1 MAPRSNW
8 KGYLKLSLV
17 SASIAIY
24 PATSSSE
31 KVRFNTLN
39 RATGNRLKRQ
49 MVDSVTGDVVENE
62 EMIKGYAIAKDQYVT
77 VEDDE
82 LAEIAI
88 ESSHTV
94 DIEKFV
100 PKVSIDDRFRD
111 APYYLAPEDK
121 VGQEAF
127 AVIRDAMKK
136 KKMVGIARVVMARR
150 ERVMMLEPFGKG
162 IMGTTLLY
170 PYEIRS
176 DEAVFEEIPEV
187 TLPAEMLGLAEHII
201 DKMTGEF
208 EPDKFEDRYENAMI
222 ELIRS
227 KQAGLPAPKE
237 KAASRPAN
245 VVNLMDALRRS
256 IDERQRRGKGCV
268 IQEICGCG
276 SSSQAPRKEGGKRI
290 ERAMARGSG
299 GIRRRI
305 EFDADTWFALDRLAK
320 DRMATVQELAE
331 EAFRDLLKKHRRPT
345 TLKEMLRE
353 SIRSHP
359 ANDRGRLLQ
368 GVLRAASERPERW
381 QRYATTPNN
390 SG

>member
-24 PATSSSE
+24 PATSATE
-31 KVRFNTLN
+31 KVSFNTLN

-49 MVDSVTGDVVENE
+49 MVDSVTGDVVESDE
-62 EMIKGYAIAKDQYVT
+62 QVKGYAVAKDQHVM
-77 VEDDE
+77 VEADE

-100 PKVSIDDRFRD
+100 PKASIDDRYRD
-111 APYYLAPEDK
+111 TPYYLAPEDQ

-162 IMGTTLLY
+162 LMGTTLLY
-170 PYEIRS
+170 PYEIRGE
-176 DEAVFEEIPEV
+176 DAAFEDIPDIK
-187 TLPAEMLGLAEHII
+187 LPEQMVKLAEDII
-201 DKMTGEF
+201 DRMTGEF
-208 EPDKFEDRYENAMI
+208 EPDKFEDRYEQAMI

-237 KAASRPAN
+237 KATPRPAN
-245 VVNLMDALRRS
+245 VVNLMEALRKS
-256 IDERQRRGKGCV
+256 VE
-268 IQEICGCG
+268 G
-276 SSSQAPRKEGGKRI
+276 STSKAKASAKKAEPTKKEEVPPEAEGGKGMSPLSKF
-290 ERAMARGSG
+290 EMALRGLL
-299 GIRRRI
+299 
-305 EFDADTWFALDRLAK
+305 ALD
-320 DRMATVQELAE
+320 MQELVDAGAISDRDYPAWDAF
-331 EAFRDLLKKHRRPT
+331 EADRVKWLLAHPVEAQAVWLAIWRHINSEPSTVDT
-345 TLKEMLRE
+345 TNLVELD
-353 SIRSHP
+353 SVRS
-359 ANDRGRLLQ
+359 RKR
-368 GVLRAASERPERW
+368 
-381 QRYATTPNN
+381 
-390 SG
+390 

>member
-49 MVDSVTGDVVENE
+49 MVDGVTGEVVESDE
-62 EMIKGYAIAKDQYVT
+62 QVKGYAVGKDQFVV

-82 LAEIAI
+82 LANVAI

-100 PKVSIDDRFRD
+100 PKVSIDDRYRD
-111 APYYLAPEDK
+111 TPYYLAPEDK

-162 IMGTTLLY
+162 IMGTTLHY
-170 PYEIRS
+170 PYEIRGEES
-176 DEAVFEEIPEV
+176 VFEDIPDLQ
-187 TLPAEMLGLAEHII
+187 LPDQMVGLAEDII
-201 DKMTGEF
+201 DKMSGEF

-227 KQAGLPAPKE
+227 KQAGLPAPQE
-237 KAASRPAN
+237 KAPARPAN

-256 IDERQRRGKGCV
+256 IEGT
-268 IQEICGCG
+268 
-276 SSSQAPRKEGGKRI
+276 GGKKS
-290 ERAMARGSG
+290 EKAAAKKAEAPARK
-299 GIRRRI
+299 R
-305 EFDADTWFALDRLAK
+305 
-320 DRMATVQELAE
+320 
-331 EAFRDLLKKHRRPT
+331 KK
-345 TLKEMLRE
+345 
-353 SIRSHP
+353 
-359 ANDRGRLLQ
+359 AG
-368 GVLRAASERPERW
+368 
-381 QRYATTPNN
+381 
-390 SG
+390 

>member
-24 PATSSSE
+24 PASSSSE

-62 EMIKGYAIAKDQYVT
+62 DMIKGYAIAKDQYVT

-100 PKVSIDDRFRD
+100 PKTSIDDRFRD

-162 IMGTTLLY
+162 IMGTMLLY

-187 TLPAEMLGLAEHII
+187 TLPTEMLGLAEHII

-245 VVNLMDALRRS
+245 VVNLMDALKRS
-256 IDERQRRGKGCV
+256 IEDRGGKGAAKGAASKKAA
-268 IQEICGCG
+268 E
-276 SSSQAPRKEGGKRI
+276 APAKR
-290 ERAMARGSG
+290 RAKKAARG
-299 GIRRRI
+299 
-305 EFDADTWFALDRLAK
+305 
-320 DRMATVQELAE
+320 
-331 EAFRDLLKKHRRPT
+331 
-345 TLKEMLRE
+345 
-353 SIRSHP
+353 
-359 ANDRGRLLQ
+359 
-368 GVLRAASERPERW
+368 
-381 QRYATTPNN
+381 
-390 SG
+390 

>member
-1 MAPRSNW
+1 
-8 KGYLKLSLV
+8 
-17 SASIAIY
+17 
-24 PATSSSE
+24 
-31 KVRFNTLN
+31 
-39 RATGNRLKRQ
+39 
-49 MVDSVTGDVVENE
+49 
-62 EMIKGYAIAKDQYVT
+62 MIKGYAIAKDQYVT

-100 PKVSIDDRFRD
+100 PKASIDDRYRD
-111 APYYLAPEDK
+111 TPYYLAPEDK

-176 DEAVFEEIPEV
+176 EEAVFEEIPEV
-187 TLPAEMLGLAEHII
+187 KLPDQMLGLAEHII

-227 KQAGLPAPKE
+227 KQA
-237 KAASRPAN
+237 
-245 VVNLMDALRRS
+245 D
-256 IDERQRRGKGCV
+256 C
-268 IQEICGCG
+268 
-276 SSSQAPRKEGGKRI
+276 
-290 ERAMARGSG
+290 
-299 GIRRRI
+299 RRR
-305 EFDADTWFALDRLAK
+305 R
-320 DRMATVQELAE
+320 
-331 EAFRDLLKKHRRPT
+331 RRPHRAPP
-345 TLKEMLRE
+345 TL
-353 SIRSHP
+353 
-359 ANDRGRLLQ
+359 
-368 GVLRAASERPERW
+368 
-381 QRYATTPNN
+381 
-390 SG
+390 